1 MAASPGIRISEA
13 IWPDDRETVESLF
26 REYVASLNADIG
38 FQDVENEIAT
48 LPGKYARPT
57 GVVLIARSEDR
68 SAHDA
73 GIIAYRMLEP
83 AVCEMKRLYVRPAFR
98 GRHVGWELVEELVFD
113 ARQRGY
119 RTMVLDTLSSMQP
132 AVELYRRLGFKP
144 VPPYYD
150 NPLPGAAYMALDLE

>member
-13 IWPDDRETVESLF
+13 IWPDDRETVEGLF
-26 REYVASLNADIG
+26 REYVASLTADIG

-57 GVVLIARSEDR
+57 GVVLIAKSEDP
-68 SAHDA
+68 ATEHA
-73 GIIAYRMLEP
+73 GIIAYRMIEP
-83 AVCEMKRLYVRPAFR
+83 AVCEMKRLYVRPPFR
-98 GRHVGWELVEELVFD
+98 GRYVGWELVEELIFD
-113 ARQRGY
+113 ARQCGY

-144 VPPYYD
+144 VSAYYE